1 MSGETNLEIL
11 LRSMQPI
18 LRDGEFVFC
27 SIALPHL
34 GELNPLPIGLF
45 QEDEGVTVILRR
57 EQAEAAGL
65 QYTYIARTIV
75 LSVHSS
81 LDAVGFLAAIAAKLA
96 QHGISVNP
104 VSAYYH
110 DYLFVPA
117 EKATDAMKLLAEF
130 STPTPRPC

>member
-11 LRSMQPI
+11 LKSMQPI

-27 SIALPHL
+27 TIPLQRL
-34 GELNPLPIGLF
+34 RELDLTPIGQF
-45 QEDEGVTVILRR
+45 QEDEGLTVILQR
-57 EQAEAAGL
+57 EQAEKVGL
-65 QYTYIARTIV
+65 QYTYIARMIT

-81 LDAVGFLAAIAAKLA
+81 LDAVGFLAAVAGKLA

-117 EKATDAMKLLAEF
+117 DKANDAMKVLAEF
-130 STPTPRPC
+130 STPNPSPC